1 LMVFLFGNKKST
13 KHSEYY
19 ARPKYQRKATHTL
32 VPLPNRKT
40 PKLKLNDPKL
50 IKIPVREVV
59 MDGSWMSPYPINGY
73 WLQLVHHAD
82 GAIHL
87 IVNDIEQPMKWR
99 VVEHSIPHRALNN
112 GRKWSIG
119 CRWHW
124 YVVGADGRNYKFL
137 YIHGT
142 RIGTRND
149 HGARYAVTC
158 NSKKQRRL
166 HLAAKAIRLGT
177 RKRRRW
183 EARRERARGYCPN

>member
-1 LMVFLFGNKKST
+1 M
-13 KHSEYY
+13 
-19 ARPKYQRKATHTL
+19 
-32 VPLPNRKT
+32 

-50 IKIPVREVV
+50 IKIAVREII
-59 MDGSWMSPYPINGY
+59 MDGSWGPRNVNNHSHELIHRN
-73 WLQLVHHAD
+73 D
-82 GAIHL
+82 GIHL
-87 IVNDIEQPMKWR
+87 IVNDIKQPIKWR
-99 VVEHSIPHRALNN
+99 VIEHPIHNYALNN
-112 GRKWSIG
+112 GRKSSRG

-124 YVVGADGRNYKFL
+124 YVVGRDGRNYKFL

-183 EARRERARGYCPN
+183 EQRRERARQAARPGVYNRVVKALHNLLSH

>member
-1 LMVFLFGNKKST
+1 LAN
-13 KHSEYY
+13 
-19 ARPKYQRKATHTL
+19 P
-32 VPLPNRKT
+32 
-40 PKLKLNDPKL
+40 PKLKLNDPQL
-50 IKIPVREVV
+50 IKIAVRELIV
-59 MDGSWMSPYPINGY
+59 DGSWGPRIVNGHR
-73 WLQLVHHAD
+73 LELIHAND
-82 GAIHL
+82 GIHL
-87 IVNDIEQPMKWR
+87 IVNDIEQPIQWR
-99 VVEHSIPHRALNN
+99 VIEHSIPNYALNN
-112 GRKWSIG
+112 GAKWSRG

-124 YVVGADGRNYKFL
+124 YVVGRDGRNYKFL

-183 EARRERARGYCPN
+183 EQRRERARQRAQQTPSETAIGMRR